1 MATTNSTPE
10 QTSRQI
16 GKMTLTLPSDRE
28 IVLTRTFDAP
38 RRLVWEAFTKP
49 EHVRHWWGLRG
60 STMTS
65 CDMDFRPG
73 GSWRFVLREA
83 DGNEYA
89 FRGEIREI
97 VPPER
102 IVQTFEFEGMPGAVS
117 VESLTLAEHGGKTTI
132 TATSTFDSIE
142 GRDGMLQSGMERG
155 AAETYDRLEEHLRT
169 IA

>member
-1 MATTNSTPE
+1 MATSNSSRETV
-10 QTSRQI
+10 TRQI
-16 GKMTLTLPSDRE
+16 GKLTLTLPSDRE
-28 IVLTRTFDAP
+28 IVLTREVDAP
-38 RRLVWEAFTKP
+38 RRLVWEAFTRP
-49 EHVRHWWGLRG
+49 EHLRHWWGLRG

-142 GRDGMLQSGMERG
+142 DRDGMLQSGMERG

-169 IA
+169 MA